1 MQCTTN
7 VIGIRVDFDRR
18 YCNASTEKGTYL
30 EMEKF
35 VVIDEKFFHAIEE
48 PNDLDVIYWYID
60 IVLDAIIRLFCE
72 KTVSQL
78 KHRRVM
84 NIKITERFKILS
96 FLFTELTID
105 SEKVIECFNFLASN
119 QELTNAER
127 SELITVMGDYHR
139 K

>member
-1 MQCTTN
+1 
-7 VIGIRVDFDRR
+7 
-18 YCNASTEKGTYL
+18 
-30 EMEKF
+30 MEKF

-127 SELITVMGDYHR
+127 SELITVTGEYHR